1 MQRHILH
8 LEKKGAGGHI
18 RNQQKHDSLGKGGM
32 TMMTMNIL
40 RYFQCKNKGGAHLKY
55 LEAAVTQNKANKH
68 SLIV

>member
-8 LEKKGAGGHI
+8 LEKKGAGEHI
-18 RNQQKHDSLGKGGM
+18 RNQQKHDSLGKGE
-32 TMMTMNIL
+32 MTMNVL
-40 RYFQCKNKGGAHLKY
+40 RSFQCKNKGGAHLKY